1 MGRSG
6 TNYESFAHQG
16 TSNRWEHSLGPSAVE
31 ESTIAALPEA
41 PVNLRELEEALE
53 VEGAHEIAAG
63 FLEDIASIPD
73 KLTNSLR
80 TRDKEGVRSA
90 AHLLKGC
97 CLIIFARKTAELAS
111 RIEKLSIAGNLDECD
126 QILPNLLDSLN
137 ATVECLENY
146 LDES

>member
-1 MGRSG
+1 MSSR
-6 TNYESFAHQG
+6 
-16 TSNRWEHSLGPSAVE
+16 REHSLGPSAVE

-73 KLTNSLR
+73 RLTNSLR
-80 TRDKEGVRSA
+80 SRDKDGVRSA

-97 CLIIFARKTAELAS
+97 CSIIFARKTAELAS
-111 RIEKLSIAGNLDECD
+111 RMERLAIEGNLDECD
-126 QILPNLLDSLN
+126 QLLPNLLESLN
-137 ATVECLENY
+137 DTVECLENY

>member
-1 MGRSG
+1 M
-6 TNYESFAHQG
+6 
-16 TSNRWEHSLGPSAVE
+16 E

-73 KLTNSLR
+73 TLSNSLR
-80 TRDKEGVRSA
+80 SRDKDGVRSA

-111 RIEKLSIAGNLDECD
+111 NMEKLSIAGNFDECELL
-126 QILPNLLDSLN
+126 LPNLLDSLN
-137 ATVECLENY
+137 DTVDCLEKY
-146 LDES
+146 LDET

>member
-1 MGRSG
+1 M
-6 TNYESFAHQG
+6 
-16 TSNRWEHSLGPSAVE
+16 E

-73 KLTNSLR
+73 KLTNCLR
-80 TRDKEGVRSA
+80 TRDKDGVRSA

-111 RIEKLSIAGNLDECD
+111 SMEKLSIAGNFEECD
-126 QILPNLLDSLN
+126 QLLPNLLDSLN
-137 ATVECLENY
+137 DTVECLENY